1 MPDGKEPVVEPT
13 LESLHADVKAQST
26 LLRELATTLAQLMAR
41 ERVVDDEGA
50 HCSGSG
56 QRITGQ
62 PTGSG
67 GAAERPDLLELA
79 QSGRVGAKSVSHE
92 DDYLAV
98 PELLQRAEYGYEAV
112 RPVSR
117 VPGFFPMSTDLT
129 NEYLKQDHRRL
140 PAQEEYLWMSCFGA
154 HMAAL
159 FVALDELL
167 PYVLAA
173 SQDFTPYLA
182 RARNRAE
189 AIDKAFRF
197 RLAFLR
203 RLNERRQL
211 QGAGVDEDVVVD
223 ADVAAKVSTS
233 DGVGR
238 LSSELMELCDA
249 TFRRRTSSSQL
260 RLRHGAARTAGAGA
274 WPVAPTRH
282 IGSTRTCARRDPKPD
297 LALLLLHPTS
307 AKALA
312 GPLQAVGAPFR
323 EALAWLPPGT
333 TAAEL
338 AQWADVLWGSAHLRA
353 IDPYTAAA
361 AAPPLP
367 RLLRGAEAL
376 TAEVVLLVWGDD
388 AGWLGPATTQ
398 AVLQAFH
405 ADPALGMLSLRG
417 ERHAEPADGAEA
429 ACGGAPASPPLL
441 FRAAGEGQLAV
452 RRAALLDALRCMD
465 GCGAVAAALS
475 EAMWAAGWAVAARR
489 VPGLPPSLPPPAAL
503 HPTCPSLP
511 SGAAQRTAAACAAF
525 RQRQH
530 AGKGRP
536 PTAGPPQDRAAPCDA
551 EGRAAGGCPLAVA
564 AADSPRWTIVVQ
576 YYRQAGFISRL
587 LAGLQA
593 VVRAAGTAPEVIV
606 MNDGASELEPWLAGL
621 AALKGVSRT
630 LLVASNNL
638 HEIRAYN
645 AAARLAAGE
654 LLALLQDDDD
664 PGADPGWLAA
674 AGGLLA
680 AHPRMALLGG
690 HRGRLDC
697 APDGG
702 EVPMDVKRK
711 MAEGMK
717 FGPGHTPIPT
727 LDPTT
732 RIPFMFA
739 YKVNA
744 APLIV
749 RRSVLLELGGLH
761 RELSCPGEAGI
772 GFDFELS
779 ARMWAEGHQ
788 VGLFYSNFD
797 RVAHGNPDGN
807 RDGSG
812 VKAKDDHG
820 KLKAKGKPALVSGT
834 RANKSA
840 HKVRIANYHANN
852 AALYVLYPHTHHR
865 NGTMMAVEACKKLLM
880 APSRADPRL
889 SALLSPSRPMR

>member
-1 MPDGKEPVVEPT
+1 M
-13 LESLHADVKAQST
+13 
-26 LLRELATTLAQLMAR
+26 
-41 ERVVDDEGA
+41 
-50 HCSGSG
+50 
-56 QRITGQ
+56 
-62 PTGSG
+62 
-67 GAAERPDLLELA
+67 
-79 QSGRVGAKSVSHE
+79 
-92 DDYLAV
+92 
-98 PELLQRAEYGYEAV
+98 
-112 RPVSR
+112 
-117 VPGFFPMSTDLT
+117 FPMS
-129 NEYLKQDHRRL
+129 
-140 PAQEEYLWMSCFGA
+140 
-154 HMAAL
+154 
-159 FVALDELL
+159 
-167 PYVLAA
+167 
-173 SQDFTPYLA
+173 
-182 RARNRAE
+182 
-189 AIDKAFRF
+189 
-197 RLAFLR
+197 
-203 RLNERRQL
+203 
-211 QGAGVDEDVVVD
+211 
-223 ADVAAKVSTS
+223 
-233 DGVGR
+233 
-238 LSSELMELCDA
+238 
-249 TFRRRTSSSQL
+249 
-260 RLRHGAARTAGAGA
+260 
-274 WPVAPTRH
+274 
-282 IGSTRTCARRDPKPD
+282 RTCARRDPKPD

-452 RRAALLDALRCMD
+452 RRAALLDRCGCMD
-465 GCGAVAAALS
+465 GCVAVAAALFG
-475 EAMWAAGWAVAARR
+475 AMWAAGWAVAARR
-489 VPGLPPSLPPPAAL
+489 FQALPPPSLRPAAL

-511 SGAAQRTAAACAAF
+511 SGAAARTAAAW
-525 RQRQH
+525 
-530 AGKGRP
+530 RP
-536 PTAGPPQDRAAPCDA
+536 VDVRWRWRRRT
-551 EGRAAGGCPLAVA
+551 
-564 AADSPRWTIVVQ
+564 SPRWTIVVQ

-654 LLALLQDDDD
+654 FLALLQDDDD

-797 RVAHGNPDGN
+797 RVAHGNPNGN

-820 KLKAKGKPALVSGT
+820 KLKAKAKPALVSGT